1 MSVAARPRVALV
13 SYSTKP
19 RGGVVHTLSLAEAM
33 VDLGLPVRVVS
44 LGDQEQG
51 FHRPVRAPYTLVPA
65 PEARRT
71 LEERVFASV
80 DALEEGLRAVADE
93 VDILHTQDC
102 ISARAAARVRDSG
115 ADVRVLRT
123 VHHVDDFTTP
133 ALVECQRQAILEPDR
148 LVVVS
153 EDWRARLQAEFGRS
167 ALVIHNGVDARRFP
181 AVEPAE
187 RTALRQELAL
197 ADRFVFLAV
206 GGIEPRKGS
215 VHLLQALAILARE
228 LEPRPALVVVGG
240 HSFQDYA
247 AYREQALGMLPGLG
261 LELGRDVI
269 LGGTV
274 SEAALNLYYRSAD
287 ALAFPS
293 VKEGWGLAVL
303 EAMAAGLPVV
313 ASDIAVLREYLT
325 DRDTAVLTRVGDP
338 RSLAEGMRA
347 VATDSALRARLV
359 EGGRSLVT
367 QFSWERAARAHWQLY
382 LDDVGRERFVG
393 ATEGD
398 TRHGSGWATTAGRG
412 TPCRVPLP
420 TVGRTS

>member
-1 MSVAARPRVALV
+1 
-13 SYSTKP
+13 
-19 RGGVVHTLSLAEAM
+19 
-33 VDLGLPVRVVS
+33 
-44 LGDQEQG
+44 
-51 FHRPVRAPYTLVPA
+51 
-65 PEARRT
+65 
-71 LEERVFASV
+71 VFASV

-93 VDILHTQDC
+93 VDILHAQDC

-187 RTALRQELAL
+187 RTALRRELAL

-269 LGGTV
+269 LAGTV
-274 SEAALNLYYRSAD
+274 SEGALNLYYRSAD

-293 VKEGWGLAVL
+293 IKEGWGLAVL

-382 LDDVGRERFVG
+382 LDDVGRETFMG

-398 TRHGSGWATTAGRG
+398 RRHGSGQATTAGRG

-420 TVGRTS
+420 TVGRTSQVHRDSPK